1 VNSDRLPRA
10 WLIVGVLWVVAAL
23 NYLDRIM
30 ITTMRDS
37 ITQAVPMSDSQF
49 GLLTSVFLWV
59 YGLLS
64 PLAGF
69 LADRF
74 NRSRL
79 IVLSLLIWSALTWLT
94 GHARSFEE
102 LIFVRSLMGLSE
114 AAYLPAA
121 LALIADY
128 HRGGTRSLAT
138 GIHMTGLSIGTGLA
152 GLGGWLAEKQG
163 WRFAFDVFGWFGI
176 AYAVALWFVLRDPVK
191 ESSPLAP
198 REEPRAGDG
207 PLSLGEQDGHSA
219 AASTPRLGDALA
231 SLFSNRSFW
240 LLLAF
245 WGLLAL
251 AGWAVAGWMP
261 TYFKEQFKL
270 DQGAAGISATSCLAV
285 AMLAGKLLGG
295 AWADRWSRTND
306 RARILVP
313 AIGLFVAAPA
323 TLMLANTSV
332 LALAIAG
339 LSIYGLTRS
348 FSDANLMPILCEVAD
363 SRYRAT
369 GYGVLNMFSCLV
381 GGLTVYLGGVLR
393 DAHISVSTLFMA
405 AAAGML
411 VCGVLMA
418 MVRPQV
424 NVSSDVTQGERPAE
438 PPT

>member
-1 VNSDRLPRA
+1 MTSASPVNAFPNDRLPRA

-37 ITQAVPMSDSQF
+37 LTQAVPMTDAQF

-79 IVLSLLIWSALTWLT
+79 IVFSLLVWSLLTWLT

-102 LIFVRSLMGLSE
+102 LIVVRALMGVSE

-128 HRGGTRSLAT
+128 HRGSTRSLAT
-138 GIHMTGLSIGTGLA
+138 GIHMTGLSVGTGLA

-163 WRFAFDVFGWFGI
+163 WRFAFDVFGWFGV
-176 AYAVALWFVLRDPVK
+176 AYAVALWFVLRDPVEK
-191 ESSPLAP
+191 QVAKAETRS
-198 REEPRAGDG
+198 
-207 PLSLGEQDGHSA
+207 
-219 AASTPRLGDALA
+219 PRLDEALA

-240 LLLAF
+240 LLLMF

-261 TYFKEQFKL
+261 TYFKEQFQL
-270 DQGAAGISATSCLAV
+270 DQGAAGLSATSSLAV
-285 AMLAGKLLGG
+285 ALFAGKILGG
-295 AWADRWSRTND
+295 VWADRWSRTND

-313 AIGLFVAAPA
+313 AIGLFIAAPA
-323 TLMLANTSV
+323 TLLLANTGM

-339 LSIYGLTRS
+339 LSIYGLTRA
-348 FSDANLMPILCEVAD
+348 FSDANLMPILCQIAD

-369 GYGVLNMFSCLV
+369 GYGVLNMFSCIV
-381 GGLTVYLGGVLR
+381 GGLTVYAGGILR
-393 DAHISVSTLFMA
+393 DAQINVSTLFQCA
-405 AAAGML
+405 AVGLL
-411 VCGVLMA
+411 VCGVLM
-418 MVRPQV
+418 VFV
-424 NVSSDVTQGERPAE
+424 KPARSTG
-438 PPT
+438 P

>member
-1 VNSDRLPRA
+1 MNLDRLPRA

-37 ITQAVPMSDSQF
+37 LTQAVPMTDAQF

-64 PLAGF
+64 PFAGF

-79 IVLSLLIWSALTWLT
+79 IVFSLLVWSLLTWLT

-102 LIFVRSLMGLSE
+102 LIVVRALMGLSE

-128 HRGGTRSLAT
+128 HRGSTRSLAT
-138 GIHMTGLSIGTGLA
+138 GIHMTGLSVGTGLA
-152 GLGGWLAEKQG
+152 GIGGWVAERHG
-163 WRFAFDVFGWFGI
+163 WSAAFDVFGIFGVV
-176 AYAVALWFVLRDPVK
+176 YAVGLLFVLREPPRQSGVVT
-191 ESSPLAP
+191 SSA
-198 REEPRAGDG
+198 D
-207 PLSLGEQDGHSA
+207 Q
-219 AASTPRLGDALA
+219 PRLGQALV
-231 SLFSNRSFW
+231 SLFSSRSFL

-251 AGWAVAGWMP
+251 AGWAVMGWMP
-261 TYFKEQFKL
+261 TFFKEQFKL
-270 DQGAAGISATSCLAV
+270 DQGAAGISATSFLAV
-285 AMLAGKLLGG
+285 AMFVGKLVGG

-313 AIGLFVAAPA
+313 AIGLFIATPA
-323 TLMLANTSV
+323 TLLVANTGV
-332 LALAIAG
+332 LAMAIAG
-339 LSIYGLTRS
+339 LSIYGFTRV
-348 FSDANLMPILCEVAD
+348 FSDANLMPILCQVSD

-369 GYGVLNMFSCLV
+369 GYGVLNMFSCIV
-381 GGLTVYLGGVLR
+381 GGLTVYIGGVLR
-393 DAHISVSTLFMA
+393 DAQISVSTLFQF
-405 AAAGML
+405 AAGGLL
-411 VCGVLMA
+411 VCGALMVFVKP
-418 MVRPQV
+418 VR
-424 NVSSDVTQGERPAE
+424 STGS
-438 PPT
+438 

>member
-1 VNSDRLPRA
+1 MTNSIPSNVVASDSLPRA

-37 ITQAVPMSDSQF
+37 LTQAVPMTDAQF

-79 IVLSLLIWSALTWLT
+79 IVLSLLIWSLLTWLT

-102 LIFVRSLMGLSE
+102 LIVVRALMGVSE

-128 HRGGTRSLAT
+128 HRGSTRSFAT
-138 GIHMTGLSIGTGLA
+138 GIHMTGLSVGTGLA

-176 AYAVALWFVLRDPVK
+176 VYAMALWFVLRDPP
-191 ESSPLAP
+191 ERQETQTSSPA
-198 REEPRAGDG
+198 
-207 PLSLGEQDGHSA
+207 
-219 AASTPRLGDALA
+219 PRLGDALA

-261 TYFKEQFKL
+261 TYFKEQFSL
-270 DQGAAGISATSCLAV
+270 GQGAAGISATSYLAV
-285 AMLAGKLLGG
+285 AMFAGKLIGG

-313 AIGLFVAAPA
+313 AIGLFIAAPA

-339 LSIYGLTRS
+339 LCFYGLMRS
-348 FSDANLMPILCEVAD
+348 FSDANLMPILCQVAD

-369 GYGVLNMFSCLV
+369 GYGVLNLFSCLV
-381 GGLTVYLGGVLR
+381 GGITVYLGGVLR
-393 DAHISVSTLFMA
+393 DAHINVSTLFMA

-411 VCGVLMA
+411 VCGVLMIS
-418 MVRPQV
+418 VK
-424 NVSSDVTQGERPAE
+424 
-438 PPT
+438 PTASA